1 MTKNHLKT
9 TVLLLVFIFL
19 GTFCIISLPES
30 YTNSS
35 SYVFVKLLD
44 PRGVRNSSTTTIE
57 FELQQCRCHRVLDI
71 NLKSEKQ
78 YSNNKSSDNNH
89 IYFENTTCSMDA
101 FRRGPSQ
108 KIVGFSFY
116 GDINS
121 EKR

>member
-1 MTKNHLKT
+1 MTKNNLKT
-9 TVLLLVFIFL
+9 TVLLLVFIFI

-30 YTNSS
+30 YNS

-44 PRGVRNSSTTTIE
+44 PRGVRSGTTNE
-57 FELQQCRCHRVLDI
+57 FELQECGCHRALDI
-71 NLKSEKQ
+71 NLDTQ
-78 YSNNKSSDNNH
+78 YSNDSASDH

-101 FRRGPSQ
+101 FRRGSSQ